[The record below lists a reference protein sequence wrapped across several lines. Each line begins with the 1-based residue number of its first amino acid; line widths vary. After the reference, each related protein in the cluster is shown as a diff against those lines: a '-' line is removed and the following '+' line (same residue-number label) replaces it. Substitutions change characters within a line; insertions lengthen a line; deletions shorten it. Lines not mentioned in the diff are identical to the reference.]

1 MHSFNSVAPAKAG
14 DQFHGSV
21 RAVRKLDPG
30 LRRDDG
36 PFGVEKRTKEMAGTS
51 PAMMHVARGCR
62 PYAGTSCLPNSFSL
76 AGALAVAQRKFQV

>member
-36 PFGVEKRTKEMAGTS
+36 PFGVD
-51 PAMMHVARGCR
+51 
-62 PYAGTSCLPNSFSL
+62 
-76 AGALAVAQRKFQV
+76 